1 MSISNNQVENKYE
14 PWLSKNDFYS
24 LSSIFGF
31 SSKTNYSISFSK
43 ENGLI
48 SLIAGP
54 YIILYDLSIDKQI
67 SFIKNPNN
75 KIISCLRFN
84 EKGDMLATG
93 EGNCKNGEVRLYQID
108 YNNKDHSINF
118 KSVINY
124 KVHKFGIDKILFI
137 RNDEYILSIGNK
149 EDKTICLMDLKN
161 KQNFFLSKFNRP
173 ILSCD
178 VCDNFMILCGNKFIK
193 FYNYE
198 NYFNTESR
206 EDIKDKNLISKYLV
220 ELNKLKECSFVSVV
234 IDKNNNKIFFITYN
248 AYLVEMK
255 SDKLLLNRWV
265 HLKASKG
272 LSLILFNDLLGCG
285 CSDGLFRI
293 FTTELKHVCTLKY
306 PPPLSHINTE
316 KEIIYNKSNN
326 YIYAD
331 IVASLYNSFYDKLF
345 IIYSDRSLIIWD
357 ISNYSNV
364 ELIISKISHSG
375 GIKAMDYFLDKENSL
390 VKIITCSDD
399 KTVIYWNI
407 PISELLS
414 QDLLSDMNKSKY
426 KHIYYSKYIRHIF
439 YLDNEN
445 NFLNFK
451 AKEEEIL
458 SNSNINSNKNINNDI
473 DDEYNLTSVRFSPC
487 GNYAA
492 IGDNFGNI
500 QIYSLINFQ
509 LENKI
514 EAHNGEINSID
525 IIQDEITKKIYL
537 SSGSSDNFV
546 SLIDMS
552 QGWSTNPINEDK
564 TEMEKMSSPVISVVF
579 CIDKNSQL
587 KLIVGEQNST
597 ITFFLVNNGI
607 LQTLQKNYENN
618 LKTYCLSYS
627 PAIKRIISGHNGKIS
642 IWKTSTNIAHK
653 HFQVNRGD
661 KLLDNFRIASDN
673 SGLIFATYN
682 DDKFIR
688 VRALHDGKLL
698 AKIQVS
704 ESISNLFFILEDNYL
719 IASSIEGY
727 IYFYKLNT
735 DLIKKLQKDNE
746 LKNSTEEKNIITNKL
761 LLLQKIMESDTSLS
775 KNNQVKNL
783 LKKFQQSEETTFED
797 LKILDGFVKEGKK
810 NLNKKAKEIELK
822 EEKNDFDENN
832 HQNDFLNKSNI
843 FEKGLRN
850 RISTTD
856 SYIQKKNMG
865 RISLTDNYNSKQ
877 INNKNKEKENNEENN
892 KEEVKNN
899 NEINIDNE
907 FEFKKKFSNININQE
922 FSNNNRNKYNNENIN
937 KDEIKEEIEE
947 TPSIYQPKIIENSQT
962 QLSETHIN
970 NLKITQTTNYG
981 IKSFNI
987 HSIKKVFEIS
997 KENIIYFE
1005 PEKKK
1010 NNLIINNINNIEFI
1024 KKIDPKTKLLEILE
1038 DNNFI
1043 NNIKEK
1049 NDLKEIEI
1057 YIEKLLSQIRFKIGK
1072 EEKDI
1077 ILEKMAD
1084 KYSQLIL
1091 EKIQNKIK
1099 NNFNKEKQDNKDDE
1113 DNKENNENKE
1123 FIENK
1128 EFNENNN
1135 ENNKN
1140 DNNNEIVINESNNN
1154 NNISDNNKD
1163 NNNDKN
1169 EIRDNEEN
1177 DEDKNNNDKE
1187 EISGNI
1193 DDNKINNESDDN
1205 IENII

>member
-1 MSISNNQVENKYE
+1 
-14 PWLSKNDFYS
+14 
-24 LSSIFGF
+24 
-31 SSKTNYSISFSK
+31 
-43 ENGLI
+43 
-48 SLIAGP
+48 
-54 YIILYDLSIDKQI
+54 
-67 SFIKNPNN
+67 
-75 KIISCLRFN
+75 
-84 EKGDMLATG
+84 
-93 EGNCKNGEVRLYQID
+93 
-108 YNNKDHSINF
+108 
-118 KSVINY
+118 
-124 KVHKFGIDKILFI
+124 
-137 RNDEYILSIGNK
+137 
-149 EDKTICLMDLKN
+149 
-161 KQNFFLSKFNRP
+161 
-173 ILSCD
+173 
-178 VCDNFMILCGNKFIK
+178 
-193 FYNYE
+193 
-198 NYFNTESR
+198 
-206 EDIKDKNLISKYLV
+206 
-220 ELNKLKECSFVSVV
+220 
-234 IDKNNNKIFFITYN
+234 
-248 AYLVEMK
+248 
-255 SDKLLLNRWV
+255 
-265 HLKASKG
+265 
-272 LSLILFNDLLGCG
+272 
-285 CSDGLFRI
+285 
-293 FTTELKHVCTLKY
+293 
-306 PPPLSHINTE
+306 
-316 KEIIYNKSNN
+316 
-326 YIYAD
+326 
-331 IVASLYNSFYDKLF
+331 
-345 IIYSDRSLIIWD
+345 
-357 ISNYSNV
+357 
-364 ELIISKISHSG
+364 
-375 GIKAMDYFLDKENSL
+375 
-390 VKIITCSDD
+390 
-399 KTVIYWNI
+399 
-407 PISELLS
+407 
-414 QDLLSDMNKSKY
+414 
-426 KHIYYSKYIRHIF
+426 
-439 YLDNEN
+439 
-445 NFLNFK
+445 
-451 AKEEEIL
+451 
-458 SNSNINSNKNINNDI
+458 
-473 DDEYNLTSVRFSPC
+473 
-487 GNYAA
+487 
-492 IGDNFGNI
+492 
-500 QIYSLINFQ
+500 
-509 LENKI
+509 
-514 EAHNGEINSID
+514 
-525 IIQDEITKKIYL
+525 
-537 SSGSSDNFV
+537 
-546 SLIDMS
+546 MS

-907 FEFKKKFSNININQE
+907 FEFKKKFSNININEE

-1057 YIEKLLSQIRFKIGK
+1057 YIEKLLSQIRLKIGK

-1091 EKIQNKIK
+1091 EKIQNKII

-1123 FIENK
+1123 FIDNK

-1169 EIRDNEEN
+1169 EIRDNEEI
-1177 DEDKNNNDKE
+1177 DENKNNNDKE